1 MAILI
6 ILGEMLYLKML
17 SPSTRTLE
25 SRMRIKFVGEKA
37 VDTGGVC
44 RDMFSAFWD
53 IAIVGEARVAL
64 FSDDRVAKLI

>member
-1 MAILI
+1 
-6 ILGEMLYLKML
+6 
-17 SPSTRTLE
+17 
-25 SRMRIKFVGEKA
+25 MRIKFVGEKA

-53 IAIVGEARVAL
+53 IAIVGEAHVAL